1 MGTKLVEDT
10 NNLKDCFRSLFEVCT
25 EHAYCI
31 FRILLDL
38 DWHYLN
44 AGASNSVFTSHH
56 KRPLTLNIF
65 KKIMGIEVFYII

>member
-44 AGASNSVFTSHH
+44 AGASN
-56 KRPLTLNIF
+56 R
-65 KKIMGIEVFYII
+65 VFYLSSQTTTDFKHLKKNHGH